1 MEEIK
6 KAEDSYKRGE
16 YHTSKDYA
24 EKGLGIFR
32 EIGDRNGEA
41 QACYVLAQLHYIIK
55 DYEHSKE
62 YSEQF
67 QNIAKEVGDKKL
79 EAEAYQLLAYYF
91 YSVGDYKNSI
101 ENGSK
106 SLSIA
111 EEIGNEELKTRAHD
125 VLAKSHQMARDRTE
139 YGNQSPN
146 IVIGLGDRE
155 LEGEACLKAPSR
167 LRGAATRDI
176 SLGIL
181 EEELDVPVNHVV
193 EVGTEEQ
200 KRRAPEVLTQSY
212 YAKQGEYRAL
222 GARPQKVQEWS
233 SYDDDYD
240 YESSSKPYEQ
250 PLSTASEFEGKNLF
264 FFYDWKTAK
273 KEHSRFVNRAAKGSR
288 ITCEGWSHAFTVIS
302 LPLLSPLL

>member
-6 KAEDSYKRGE
+6 KAEESYKRGE

-79 EAEAYQLLAYYF
+79 EAEAYQFRACYF
-91 YSVGDYKNSI
+91 YRVRDYKNGI

-111 EEIGNEELKTRAHD
+111 EEIGNEELKTRAHN
-125 VLAKSHQMARDRTE
+125 VLAKSHQMAGDRRE

-146 IVIGLGDRE
+146 IVVGLGDSE
-155 LEGEACLKAPSR
+155 LEGEAFLKASPR
-167 LRGAATRDI
+167 LRGGTRDV

-181 EEELDVPVNHVV
+181 EEELGFQLLQVV
-193 EVGTEEQ
+193 EVGAEEQ
-200 KRRAPEVLTQSY
+200 KGGSPEVLTQSY

-222 GARPQKVQEWS
+222 GARPHEVQEWS

-240 YESSSKPYEQ
+240 YESSNNPSAQ
-250 PLSTASEFEGKNLF
+250 PLSTADEFEGKNLF
-264 FFYDWKTAK
+264 FKTGK
-273 KEHSRFVNRAAKGSR
+273 QQKRN
-288 ITCEGWSHAFTVIS
+288 T
-302 LPLLSPLL
+302 

>member
-6 KAEDSYKRGE
+6 KAEELYRRGE
-16 YHTSKDYA
+16 YHTSKNYA
-24 EKGLGIFR
+24 EKGLDISR
-32 EIGDRNGEA
+32 EIGDRKGEA
-41 QACYVLAQLHYIIK
+41 QACYVLAQLYYMIK

-91 YSVGDYKNSI
+91 YGVGDHKNSI

-111 EEIGNEELKTRAHD
+111 EEIGNEELKTRAHN
-125 VLAKSHQMARDRTE
+125 VLAMSHQMARDRTE
-139 YGNQSPN
+139 YGKQS
-146 IVIGLGDRE
+146 LGDSK
-155 LEGEACLKAPSR
+155 LKGEACLKAPSR
-167 LRGAATRDI
+167 FRGSTTRDI

-181 EEELDVPVNHVV
+181 EEELDVLVNNVV

-200 KRRAPEVLTQSY
+200 KGRVPEVLTQSY

-222 GARPQKVQEWS
+222 GAKPQKVQEWS

-240 YESSSKPYEQ
+240 YESSSNPNEQ
-250 PLSTASEFEGKNLF
+250 PLSTADEFEGKNF
-264 FFYDWKTAK
+264 FF
-273 KEHSRFVNRAAKGSR
+273 
-288 ITCEGWSHAFTVIS
+288 
-302 LPLLSPLL
+302 